1 MGLKGEIFRL
11 NELKTCGWQKGSN
24 WLKQQIKSKLDNT
37 RLRLIRALEK
47 SLSLL
52 DIEIR
57 DARHAII

>member
-1 MGLKGEIFRL
+1 MELKGEIFRL
-11 NELKTCGWQKGSN
+11 NEPKTCGLQKGSN
-24 WLKQQIKSKLDNT
+24 WLKQQIRSKLDNT

-52 DIEIR
+52 DIKIR